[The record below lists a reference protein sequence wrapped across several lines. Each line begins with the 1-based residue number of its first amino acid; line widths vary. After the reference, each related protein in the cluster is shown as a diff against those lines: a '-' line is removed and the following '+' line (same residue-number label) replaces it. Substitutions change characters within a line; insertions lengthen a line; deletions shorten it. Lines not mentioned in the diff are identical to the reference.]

1 MDYCDV
7 FNQLFGLSFWRHPF
21 TAEHTLVSKW
31 CNNTFLEIWWR
42 IYILDGM
49 SVSNFTFLGEIY
61 LFIFQIVAF
70 WNLKRT
76 KHFTILIKA
85 WTQNVLRQI
94 CTFQINIKIIL
105 SISVADTTEN
115 KLPCCP
121 LPPTTLKRSTVYMI
135 QNSAR
140 LKLVEETLSWHC
152 FHMDEI
158 KTSEIPRL
166 WHSLEAMEVTSKPSW
181 EENAALKRG
190 QVCGGNTP

>member
-1 MDYCDV
+1 MLTDGLELCVLLWCFY
-7 FNQLFGLSFWRHPF
+7 QLFGLSFWRHPF

-70 WNLKRT
+70 WNFKRT
-76 KHFTILIKA
+76 KHFTILIKG

-105 SISVADTTEN
+105 SLSVSDTTEN

-135 QNSAR
+135 QNTAR
-140 LKLVEETLSWHC
+140 LKLVEETLS
-152 FHMDEI
+152 
-158 KTSEIPRL
+158 
-166 WHSLEAMEVTSKPSW
+166 
-181 EENAALKRG
+181 
-190 QVCGGNTP
+190 